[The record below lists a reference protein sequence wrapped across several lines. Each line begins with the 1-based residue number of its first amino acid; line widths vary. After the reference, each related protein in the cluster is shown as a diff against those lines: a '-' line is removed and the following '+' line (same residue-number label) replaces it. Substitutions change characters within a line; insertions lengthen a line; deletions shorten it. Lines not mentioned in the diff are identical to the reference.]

1 MAAHAEAAAKTT
13 GMFSDDGVRTFMS
26 QLKTL
31 TDDCFTE
38 LNTLV
43 ASQYTNPAERQ
54 ARFKKG
60 LNTIENWD
68 AQVRGEETSHALE
81 RFPSINEQY
90 KHSVVTYVKSTL
102 SGSGSDNVRVRI
114 PPFDM
119 FLFYLFREIARSSV
133 MRNGEYFSMS
143 YLDRD
148 AYMCDI
154 VHIVMRDCAQ
164 VISND
169 SQSKASTGTT
179 ASSRMTSWR
188 QALASM
194 DAVKV
199 LPGDSVS
206 CIQPPSKV
214 PTKVPVQVTAG
225 GTTHTL
231 DDGDSKRS
239 EKQKSVA
246 PKPDAPS
253 EHRSVI
259 LGEVENDQRSV
270 LVSDKPAASVLP
282 KRSVVAE
289 KPEASVSGRLEAS
302 VVAERPVESVTGK
315 SVKPVTS
322 VVADRPATSVTGK
335 SVKPAASVV
344 AEKPATSVTGKSV
357 KPATSVTGKSV
368 KPAASVVA
376 EKPAASVAGKS
387 VKPAASVVAA
397 TSVTGKSV
405 KPPSVVESVRSQP
418 EWVVER
424 QSVAVQTIETGDT
437 KSVMTKLT
445 VVQPPAEELL
455 KKPPSVIVTKKR
467 KTPSTTS
474 RSVNLDQ
481 SLTGHRRVEGSAS
494 RSAVSSSDD
503 ED

>member
-1 MAAHAEAAAKTT
+1 MAAHAEAQKTT

-38 LNTLV
+38 LNTMV
-43 ASQYTNPAERQ
+43 ASEYTNPAERH

-90 KHSVVTYVKSTL
+90 KHSVIAYVKSTL
-102 SGSGSDNVRVRI
+102 SGGGGENVRVRI

-133 MRNGEYFSMS
+133 MRNGEYFSMG

-169 SQSKASTGTT
+169 SQSKASTATA
-179 ASSRMTSWR
+179 ASSRMSSWR
-188 QALASM
+188 KALASM
-194 DAVKV
+194 DDVKV

-206 CIQPPSKV
+206 CIQHKR
-214 PTKVPVQVTAG
+214 TVPVHVTQSTG
-225 GTTHTL
+225 GTTTHAL
-231 DDGDSKRS
+231 DDEAPPSRIRNDDAEHKSS
-239 EKQKSVA
+239 TQPEHKSVA
-246 PKPDAPS
+246 QKPEKALTKVTD
-253 EHRSVI
+253 HRSVI
-259 LGEVENDQRSV
+259 LGDAES
-270 LVSDKPAASVLP
+270 
-282 KRSVVAE
+282 RSVVV
-289 KPEASVSGRLEAS
+289 ASDPQ
-302 VVAERPVESVTGK
+302 VAK
-315 SVKPVTS
+315 SVK
-322 VVADRPATSVTGK
+322 
-335 SVKPAASVV
+335 
-344 AEKPATSVTGKSV
+344 
-357 KPATSVTGKSV
+357 
-368 KPAASVVA
+368 
-376 EKPAASVAGKS
+376 AASVAPKDPS
-387 VKPAASVVAA
+387 VAPKAPSVASVAPKDPSVAPKA
-397 TSVTGKSV
+397 PSVAPKAPSV
-405 KPPSVVESVRSQP
+405 APKDPSVAPKAPSVAPKAPSVAPKAPSVAPKAPSVAPKAPSVAPKAPSVAPAKQSSVVESVSNQ

-424 QSVAVQTIETGDT
+424 QSVAVQTIETGDA
-437 KSVMTKLT
+437 KSVATKLT

-455 KKPPSVIVTKKR
+455 RKPPSVIITKR
-467 KTPSTTS
+467 ASSTAS

-481 SLTGHRRVEGSAS
+481 SATGHMRTTTAS
-494 RSAVSSSDD
+494 RTRSSALSSSDD
-503 ED
+503 DED